1 MAKSELLLPKV
12 IKKIIIT
19 ILRSKELLLHLIDFC
34 SIIELEAISRTFLT
48 KFIQITM
55 AEEHGTKRS
64 FTCMLAV
71 QILRQQTLEG
81 G

>member
-1 MAKSELLLPKV
+1 MAKSEL
-12 IKKIIIT
+12 IIT
-19 ILRSKELLLHLIDFC
+19 IVRSKELLLHLIDFC
-34 SIIELEAISRTFLT
+34 SIMELEAISRTFLT

-55 AEEHGTKRS
+55 AEEEHGTKRS